1 MTSKKRTNPPA
12 GNPDTVGQVDARFA
26 AERCLKKRLRA
37 VHRWLKRVRQDWEA
51 SPEPVHQLRVSTR
64 RARVAVQLF
73 AKLLSPDAIVWA
85 ERYLKRLRKKA
96 GDARDWDVLLERVT
110 TPPLKQAVSKKQ
122 RARLEMCLQDQRRLA
137 QVPLHPETRKS
148 KRQRFR
154 GHSGR
159 LLDHLTKSEP
169 SESLT
174 LLELARAEL
183 RPLVE
188 SFFTHAAIGKAS
200 IEQIHQ
206 IRIAGKH
213 VRYAMEVFTP
223 AFPASFRAA
232 LYATFCELQEKLGAI
247 NDHATAMT
255 RLTSLLTT
263 SDDKLQETL
272 HTIIAAEQAAMD
284 QRVERLR
291 ATWRPATL
299 DEIANHFAA
308 YLDM

>member
-1 MTSKKRTNPPA
+1 MTSKKRPNSPA
-12 GNPDTVGQVDARFA
+12 GNPDTVCQVDARVA
-26 AERCLKKRLRA
+26 AARCLKKRLRA
-37 VHRWLKRVRQDWEA
+37 VHRWLKRVRQDWEEG
-51 SPEPVHQLRVSTR
+51 PEPVHQLRVSTR

-73 AKLLSPDAIVWA
+73 AKLLSPDDLDWA

-96 GDARDWDVLLERVT
+96 GDARDWDVLLERVA
-110 TPPLKQAVSKKQ
+110 TPPLKQAISKKQ
-122 RARLEMCLQDQRRLA
+122 RARLQMYLQDQRRLA
-137 QVPLHPETRKS
+137 QVPLQSETRKS
-148 KRQRFR
+148 KRQRLR
-154 GHSGR
+154 VHSGR
-159 LLDHLTKSEP
+159 LLDHLEKAEP

-174 LLELARAEL
+174 LLELARTEL

-188 SFFTHAAIGKAS
+188 SFLAQTAIGLAS

-223 AFPASFRAA
+223 AFPTSFRAA
-232 LYATFCELQEKLGAI
+232 LYTTFCELQEKLGAI

-255 RLTSLLTT
+255 KLGSLLPT
-263 SDDKLQETL
+263 SDEKINETL
-272 HTIIAAEQAAMD
+272 QKIIAAEQAAMD

-299 DEIANHFAA
+299 NEIANQFAA
-308 YLDM
+308 YLET